1 MDYGQLL
8 RDSWQIVWKN
18 KFLLILG
25 FLAALGGSSG
35 AGSSNSNIGFSG
47 DEIPPDFA
55 ERADVFLA
63 LFAPFLLGLICLG
76 ILVAIVFWLI
86 RLTAQAGLI
95 SAAARLEDGEKVSL
109 GEALGAGLSKLGRMI
124 GIYILLYGPFI
135 LLVVVIVG
143 LALLLAGAAI
153 GYEFS
158 NASEALESVIA
169 SLAIVIACVA
179 LLFCILLP
187 LVLLVSIFMPFVQRA
202 AVLEDLGVTASV
214 GRAWQVIRSNL
225 GESVIV
231 VLLMVAISIVYSI
244 GMLVVMLPLAFL
256 AIGPSMIGLIVD
268 GTFGAGNLFA
278 LLCGGI
284 GVALLAAFLNA
295 LLTTYRSTAMTLAYR
310 RLIEKAPE

>member
-1 MDYGQLL
+1 
-8 RDSWQIVWKN
+8 
-18 KFLLILG
+18 LILG

-35 AGSSNSNIGFSG
+35 VGSSNSNIGFSG

-63 LFAPFLLGLICLG
+63 LFAPFLLGLVCLG

-109 GEALGAGLSKLGRMI
+109 GEALGAGLGKLGRMI
-124 GIYILLYGPFI
+124 GITLLLYGPFI
-135 LLVVVIVG
+135 LLG
-143 LALLLAGAAI
+143 LILAALAVLIAGAAI
-153 GYEFS
+153 GYELS
-158 NASEALESVIA
+158 NASEALEPILA

-187 LVLLVSIFMPFVQRA
+187 LILLVSIFLPFAQRA
-202 AVLEDLGVTASV
+202 AVLEDRGVTASI
-214 GRAWQVIRSNL
+214 GRAWRVIMGNL
-225 GESVIV
+225 AEAVILI
-231 VLLMVAISIVYSI
+231 LLLVAISIGY
-244 GMLVVMLPLAFL
+244 GFAMLIVMLPLAFL
-256 AIGPSMIGLIVD
+256 AIGPSMISLIVD
-268 GTFGAGNLFA
+268 GTFGAGNFFA

-295 LLTTYRSTAMTLAYR
+295 LLTTYRSTVMTLAYR
-310 RLIEKAPE
+310 RLVEKTPE

>member
-8 RDSWQIVWKN
+8 RDSWQIVWRN

-35 AGSSNSNIGFSG
+35 VGSSNSNIGFSG

-63 LFAPFLLGLICLG
+63 LFAPFLLGLVCLG

-109 GEALGAGLSKLGRMI
+109 GEALGAGLGKLGRMI
-124 GIYILLYGPFI
+124 GITLLLYGPFI
-135 LLVVVIVG
+135 LLG
-143 LALLLAGAAI
+143 LILAALAVLIAGAAI
-153 GYEFS
+153 GYELS
-158 NASEALESVIA
+158 NASEALEPILA

-187 LVLLVSIFMPFVQRA
+187 LILLVSIFLPFAQRA
-202 AVLEDLGVTASV
+202 AVLEDLGVTASI
-214 GRAWQVIRSNL
+214 GRAWRVITGNL
-225 GESVIV
+225 AEAVIL
-231 VLLMVAISIVYSI
+231 VLL
-244 GMLVVMLPLAFL
+244 LVNF
-256 AIGPSMIGLIVD
+256 
-268 GTFGAGNLFA
+268 FA

-295 LLTTYRSTAMTLAYR
+295 LLTTYRSTVMTLAYR
-310 RLIEKAPE
+310 RLVEKTPE